1 MIYRALIFRILH
13 KWNSNNGFIGP
24 FCSSRYFPALVF
36 FAVLTCLLNLS
47 HCKKAILIVTPL
59 NLDVVFFGHK
69 GGGSNSYN
77 NNYIENTLPS
87 VQDGLKSMNGVE
99 VDVQMSLDGT
109 LWMFHHADIG
119 EMSCISNYH
128 HSLILLN
135 DNEIEK
141 IQVCSGTKQS
151 RIYKLKELVDYW
163 NSKNEG
169 FPISM
174 HIKQDYPIDTLN
186 HPLVVGELAYLLK
199 VADKLAL
206 LFPSIQNQDRVFVE
220 VFNRTFCNKIHATI
234 PRMKVLLLKAVS
246 FPQQVDGAINGG
258 YDGISSSFDCALI
271 SVAEVKSARDKGFIV
286 LLWTPDTKAE
296 IIQAYSL
303 KPNHIQTD
311 NMYGA
316 IICEPYFNSSGN

>member
-1 MIYRALIFRILH
+1 MIYKYLIFKFFKQLKDWYFKRNTISFKNHRKYVVLVLFIL
-13 KWNSNNGFIGP
+13 
-24 FCSSRYFPALVF
+24 LLLF
-36 FAVLTCLLNLS
+36 FNE
-47 HCKKAILIVTPL
+47 CKKDAISLTPL

-69 GGGSNSYN
+69 GGGSNSFN
-77 NNYIENTLPS
+77 NNFIENTLPS

-119 EMSCISNYH
+119 EMSCLSNYH
-128 HSLILLN
+128 HSLILLK
-135 DNEIEK
+135 DNEIEN

-151 RIYKLKELVDYW
+151 RIYKLKELVDFW

-186 HPLVVGELAYLLK
+186 HPLVGGELAYLLK

-206 LFPSIQNQDRVFVE
+206 LFPSIQNQNSIFVE
-220 VFNRTFCNKIHATI
+220 VFNRTFCTKIHATI
-234 PRMKVLLLKAVS
+234 PRIKVLLLKAVS
-246 FPQQVDGAINGG
+246 FPQQVDGAVNGG
-258 YDGISSSFDCALI
+258 YDGISSSFDSSLI
-271 SVAEVKSARDKGFIV
+271 SASEVKSAREKGFIV

-316 IICEPYFNSSGN
+316 IICEPYCYSTGN